1 MIKKIKNNQ
10 QKGFTLLIGLIIIL
24 SISLI
29 IGLGLSSLI
38 FSSLISLQNKTR
50 STQSY
55 YAAEAGLEDSLLR
68 LKRGM
73 QASSLNTLTVGESLV
88 TIDISDLIGGSRT
101 ITAEGNTDNRI
112 RKLSVTYILTTDE
125 IAFYYGAQVD
135 EGGILMGNNAR
146 IEGNV
151 FSNGSILP
159 STGGSGQVTDTAAVA
174 INGNKIDSAN
184 IGGDAYVHT
193 CKDSNITGTLYYVS
207 GGSIQNCTFGALINM
222 GPNQIDP
229 KPLPISSEQ
238 ITEWKDEI
246 AVGGTIVGDYTLING
261 ATDSLGPVKITG
273 NLLIDNNSTL
283 TLTGAIYV
291 VGNVTIQNNSTA
303 RLSDSFGSLS
313 GLIITDGKII
323 IRNNAILEGS
333 GQEGSFIMLLSTNNS
348 LDPVDPAID
357 VVNNAEGAI
366 FYASNGVIH
375 LHNNIVIREATGYQ
389 LSLDNNAIIR
399 YLIGLESVN
408 FTTGPGGSWKIIDWQ
423 EIE

>member
-1 MIKKIKNNQ
+1 MIFN
-10 QKGFTLLIGLIIIL
+10 
-24 SISLI
+24 
-29 IGLGLSSLI
+29 
-38 FSSLISLQNKTR
+38 SLISLRNKTR
-50 STQSY
+50 SIQSY

-73 QASSLNTLTVGESLV
+73 KFFSPNTLAVENSSAN
-88 TIDISDLIGGSRT
+88 IEISELIGGSRT
-101 ITAEGNTDNRI
+101 VTSLGNTDNRI
-112 RKLSVTYILTTDE
+112 RKLSVTYIITTDE

-135 EGGILMGNNAR
+135 EGGILMGTNAR

-159 STGGSGQVTDTAAVA
+159 STGGLGQVTDTAVVA

-207 GGSIQNCTFGALINM
+207 GGSIQNCTYSALVNM

-238 ITEWKDEI
+238 ITKWKDEI

-291 VGNVTIQNNSTA
+291 VGDVTIQNNSTA
-303 RLSDSFGSLS
+303 RLSDNFGSLS
-313 GLIITDGKII
+313 GIIITDGKII
-323 IRNNAILEGS
+323 IRNNAILEGT
-333 GQEGSFIMLLSTNNS
+333 GKEGSFLMLLSTNDS

-366 FYASNGVIH
+366 FYSPEGVTH
-375 LHNNIVIREATGYQ
+375 LHNNIVISEATGYQ
-389 LSLDNNAIIR
+389 LALDNNAIIK
-399 YLIGLESVN
+399 YLIGLESVS
-408 FTTGPGGSWKIIDWQ
+408 FTTGPGGSWKIIDWK